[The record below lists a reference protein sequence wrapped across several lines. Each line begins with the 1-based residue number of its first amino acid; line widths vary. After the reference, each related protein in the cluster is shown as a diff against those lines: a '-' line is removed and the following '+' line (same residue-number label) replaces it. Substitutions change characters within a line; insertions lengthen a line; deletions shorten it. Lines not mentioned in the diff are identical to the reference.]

1 MVQVL
6 IRIFFIN
13 LRNISFG
20 LVWKRVYSEIIMYL
34 SFCTHG
40 FMETRRMFYGFR
52 LFGKIFYIRILIIRF
67 HEKLYFSSNKSIIDI
82 SILDVVLKHIAVF
95 LLNFFFCHVCFTH
108 CIRWLTAFP
117 NSREL
122 LTSVVN
128 FAFSR

>member
-1 MVQVL
+1 MQVL

-20 LVWKRVYSEIIMYL
+20 LVWKRIYSEIIMYL
-34 SFCTHG
+34 SFCTQG

-52 LFGKIFYIRILIIRF
+52 LFGKIFYIRILIIIRF
-67 HEKLYFSSNKSIIDI
+67 HKKLYYSSNKSISDI
-82 SILDVVLKHIAVF
+82 SILNVVLKHIAVF
-95 LLNFFFCHVCFTH
+95 LLDFFFCHVCFTH
-108 CIRWLTAFP
+108 CIRGLTAFP

-122 LTSVVN
+122 LTSGVN